1 LELQQL
7 PPDQAV
13 ITAIN
18 GPVIKVGNAAAF
30 SMNELV
36 LIGPEKLLG
45 EVVRLERDQATI
57 QVYEDTT
64 GLQPG
69 LSVHGQGLPLYVEL
83 GPGLVGRIFDGT
95 QRPLSGISGDAG
107 AWVTRGRAMTA
118 LERDKAWTFTP
129 LAIPGMQA
137 ALLVSDQ
144 GLVIS
149 RAARDG
155 VDTASI
161 AALAIDT
168 VSTVQR
174 FGLQVQAGYLDAM
187 RIEFD
192 KLTVVLAP
200 FAPDVMLALVASAGS
215 LGAMSGDLTT
225 GRREGASGG

>member
-1 LELQQL
+1 MAERSEGQQDDPL
-7 PPDQAV
+7 RQA
-13 ITAIN
+13 
-18 GPVIKVGNAAAF
+18 
-30 SMNELV
+30 LV
-36 LIGPEKLLG
+36 E
-45 EVVRLERDQATI
+45 
-57 QVYEDTT
+57 Y
-64 GLQPG
+64 
-69 LSVHGQGLPLYVEL
+69 
-83 GPGLVGRIFDGT
+83 
-95 QRPLSGISGDAG
+95 
-107 AWVTRGRAMTA
+107 
-118 LERDKAWTFTP
+118 

-200 FAPDVMLALVASAGS
+200 FAPDVMLTLVADAGS
-215 LGAMSGDLTT
+215 LGVMSGDLTP
-225 GRREGASGG
+225 GRGGGAASKSPPAGGKLG

>member
-1 LELQQL
+1 MAQQSAGQSDDPL
-7 PPDQAV
+7 RQAL
-13 ITAIN
+13 A
-18 GPVIKVGNAAAF
+18 
-30 SMNELV
+30 E
-36 LIGPEKLLG
+36 
-45 EVVRLERDQATI
+45 
-57 QVYEDTT
+57 Y
-64 GLQPG
+64 
-69 LSVHGQGLPLYVEL
+69 
-83 GPGLVGRIFDGT
+83 
-95 QRPLSGISGDAG
+95 
-107 AWVTRGRAMTA
+107 
-118 LERDKAWTFTP
+118 

-144 GLVIS
+144 GLIIS

-200 FAPDVMLALVASAGS
+200 FAPDVMLALVADAGS
-215 LGAMSGDLTT
+215 LGAMSGDLTP
-225 GRREGASGG
+225 GRSVGAAARSSPASPKGS

>member
-1 LELQQL
+1 MEEQAEAQQDNPL
-7 PPDQAV
+7 R
-13 ITAIN
+13 
-18 GPVIKVGNAAAF
+18 AALA
-30 SMNELV
+30 E
-36 LIGPEKLLG
+36 
-45 EVVRLERDQATI
+45 
-57 QVYEDTT
+57 Y
-64 GLQPG
+64 
-69 LSVHGQGLPLYVEL
+69 
-83 GPGLVGRIFDGT
+83 
-95 QRPLSGISGDAG
+95 
-107 AWVTRGRAMTA
+107 
-118 LERDKAWTFTP
+118 

-215 LGAMSGDLTT
+215 LGAMSGDLTP
-225 GRREGASGG
+225 GLPGGASGNKVAPSIPTKD

>member
-1 LELQQL
+1 VEERGEDHQDDPL
-7 PPDQAV
+7 
-13 ITAIN
+13 
-18 GPVIKVGNAAAF
+18 KAALA
-30 SMNELV
+30 E
-36 LIGPEKLLG
+36 
-45 EVVRLERDQATI
+45 
-57 QVYEDTT
+57 Y
-64 GLQPG
+64 
-69 LSVHGQGLPLYVEL
+69 
-83 GPGLVGRIFDGT
+83 
-95 QRPLSGISGDAG
+95 
-107 AWVTRGRAMTA
+107 
-118 LERDKAWTFTP
+118 

-149 RAARDG
+149 RAAREG

-200 FAPDVMLALVASAGS
+200 FAPDVMLALVAAAGS
-215 LGAMSGDLTT
+215 LGAMSGDLTQVRP
-225 GRREGASGG
+225 GGAAGAKLAPADPARG

>member
-1 LELQQL
+1 MDEPGADQQDDPL
-7 PPDQAV
+7 
-13 ITAIN
+13 
-18 GPVIKVGNAAAF
+18 KAALA
-30 SMNELV
+30 E
-36 LIGPEKLLG
+36 
-45 EVVRLERDQATI
+45 
-57 QVYEDTT
+57 Y
-64 GLQPG
+64 
-69 LSVHGQGLPLYVEL
+69 
-83 GPGLVGRIFDGT
+83 
-95 QRPLSGISGDAG
+95 
-107 AWVTRGRAMTA
+107 
-118 LERDKAWTFTP
+118 

-149 RAARDG
+149 RAAHDG

-200 FAPDVMLALVASAGS
+200 FAPDVMLALVAVAGS
-215 LGAMSGDLTT
+215 LGAMSGDLTPA
-225 GRREGASGG
+225 RAAGAAAATRMPANPGKD

>member
-1 LELQQL
+1 VDERNEGQQDDPL
-7 PPDQAV
+7 
-13 ITAIN
+13 
-18 GPVIKVGNAAAF
+18 KAALA
-30 SMNELV
+30 E
-36 LIGPEKLLG
+36 
-45 EVVRLERDQATI
+45 
-57 QVYEDTT
+57 Y
-64 GLQPG
+64 
-69 LSVHGQGLPLYVEL
+69 
-83 GPGLVGRIFDGT
+83 
-95 QRPLSGISGDAG
+95 
-107 AWVTRGRAMTA
+107 
-118 LERDKAWTFTP
+118 

-149 RAARDG
+149 SAAHEG

-200 FAPDVMLALVASAGS
+200 FAPDVMLALVADAGA
-215 LGAMSGDLTT
+215 LGAMSGDLTP
-225 GRREGASGG
+225 GHAAGAVGVKLAPASAKKG

>member
-1 LELQQL
+1 MGEHDEGQQDDPL
-7 PPDQAV
+7 
-13 ITAIN
+13 
-18 GPVIKVGNAAAF
+18 KAALT
-30 SMNELV
+30 E
-36 LIGPEKLLG
+36 
-45 EVVRLERDQATI
+45 
-57 QVYEDTT
+57 Y
-64 GLQPG
+64 
-69 LSVHGQGLPLYVEL
+69 
-83 GPGLVGRIFDGT
+83 
-95 QRPLSGISGDAG
+95 
-107 AWVTRGRAMTA
+107 
-118 LERDKAWTFTP
+118 

-149 RAARDG
+149 RATLEG

-200 FAPDVMLALVASAGS
+200 FAPDVMLALVAAAGS
-215 LGAMSGDLTT
+215 LGAMSGDLTPT
-225 GRREGASGG
+225 RSAAAAGAKLAPAGPAKG